1 MVVAKALESNCTPS
15 PHRIFTPG
23 PHPLQGQG
31 LQSGSASGRRWR
43 LDVSDRAEGVDSER
57 VVLCARIKE
66 GGGSG
71 RNLGA
76 WPVRIMMT
84 EMKRILIVDDEEMIV
99 RTVKAYLDREGFK
112 TYTAADGE
120 EALRAFSEKG
130 PDLIVLDLMLPKMS
144 GIEVTKRIRA
154 TSAVPII
161 MLTAKAAEA
170 DRVVGLELGA
180 DDYVVKPFSP
190 RELVARVRAVLRR
203 LEGGTA
209 ESERLAY
216 NELEVDLKTREVKVA
231 GKAIELTPTEF
242 DLLSFLAKHPGQ
254 VFTRLQ
260 LLREVQG
267 YTYDSFAR
275 TIDTHIKNL
284 RRKIEADPKEPLY
297 ILTVHG
303 VGYRFAREA

>member
-1 MVVAKALESNCTPS
+1 MGGI
-15 PHRIFTPG
+15 RIPDTKDMDYN
-23 PHPLQGQG
+23 
-31 LQSGSASGRRWR
+31 SG
-43 LDVSDRAEGVDSER
+43 
-57 VVLCARIKE
+57 I
-66 GGGSG
+66 
-71 RNLGA
+71 
-76 WPVRIMMT
+76 
-84 EMKRILIVDDEEMIV
+84 MKRILIVDDEEMIV

-112 TYTAADGE
+112 TYTAFDGE
-120 EALRAFSEKG
+120 AAVRAFEEKG

-144 GIEVTKRIRA
+144 GIEVTRAIR
-154 TSAVPII
+154 SKSSVPII

-203 LEGGTA
+203 FEGEGAEADRIVVGDLEI
-209 ESERLAY
+209 
-216 NELEVDLKTREVKVA
+216 DLKTRELRA
-231 GKAIELTPTEF
+231 GGQSVELTPTEF
-242 DLLSFLAKHPGQ
+242 DLLTYLARHPGQ

-275 TIDTHIKNL
+275 TIDTHVKNL
-284 RRKIEADPKEPLY
+284 RRKIEADPKEPKY

-303 VGYRFAREA
+303 VGYRFAREP